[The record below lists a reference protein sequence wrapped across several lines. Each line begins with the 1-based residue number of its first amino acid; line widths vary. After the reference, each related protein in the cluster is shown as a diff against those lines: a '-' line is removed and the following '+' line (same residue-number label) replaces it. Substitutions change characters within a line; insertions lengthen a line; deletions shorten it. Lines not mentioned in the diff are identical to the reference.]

1 MTSNKQNTMHLY
13 CTTTVCLTKY
23 VDPEYLTTEI
33 FIYFNWLNEGDYLNL
48 WNDRFLSLLSFMYF

>member
-23 VDPEYLTTEI
+23 VDPEYLTTEK
-33 FIYFNWLNEGDYLNL
+33 YLSISID
-48 WNDRFLSLLSFMYF
+48 WIKVII